1 MPRARFKARDLG
13 IDIKSGHEREIFKWL
28 LASFL
33 GGKRI
38 SQEIAAKTYCVLVN
52 DHGLDTPAKLCRCP
66 RRRLVRLLGK
76 GGYTRYDES
85 TATRLHALCRKL
97 RDHYGGRIDRL
108 RRRAG
113 SRPAVRARLLDFDG
127 VGPKTAQ
134 IFLRE
139 VGPVWF

>member
-1 MPRARFKARDLG
+1 MSRARFKARDLG
-13 IDIKSGHEREIFKWL
+13 IDIASGREREIFKWF

-38 SQEIAAKTYCVLVN
+38 SQEIAARTYAVLVQ

-66 RRRLVRLLGK
+66 RQRLVRLLGE
-76 GGYTRYDES
+76 GHYTRYDES

-97 RDHYGGRIDRL
+97 RDDYGGRLGHLREQAHSRAQTRDRL
-108 RRRAG
+108 MA
-113 SRPAVRARLLDFDG
+113 FDG
-127 VGPKTAQ
+127 VGPKTVQ

-139 VGPVWF
+139 VAPLWF

>member
-1 MPRARFKARDLG
+1 MSRARFKARDLG
-13 IDIKSGHEREIFKWL
+13 IDVASGREREIFKWF

-38 SQEIAAKTYCVLVN
+38 SQEIAANTYGVLVHE
-52 DHGLDTPAKLCRCP
+52 HGLDTPAKLCRCP
-66 RRRLVRLLGK
+66 RQRLVRLLGE
-76 GGYTRYDES
+76 GRYTRYDES

-97 RDHYGGRIDRL
+97 REDYGGRLGHL
-108 RRRAG
+108 RREAG
-113 SRPAVRARLLDFDG
+113 SRAQTRARLLAFDG
-127 VGPKTAQ
+127 VGPKTAD